1 VVSDRTPV
9 PVNDLIRLD
18 GRVAVVTGAAAG
30 IGYAIAYRYAE
41 AGAFTII
48 ADIDA
53 AGAASAAAKLTEAGF
68 KAAAVSGDVSSEA
81 DVRAIFDQAEVV
93 AGTGS
98 ILVNN
103 AGIFPYQPFGEVS
116 ADDFDRVMAVNVR
129 GVFLASQEFS
139 RRLRETG
146 KPGAIVNIASIDGL
160 HPSAPGVIPYDT
172 SKGAVVM
179 MTRSLALELGR
190 DGIRVNAIAPGGIV
204 TEGVKGRISGD
215 SVKQRQEL
223 KRFMARMLLGY
234 MGRPDDVAR
243 AALFLAS
250 EMSGYVT
257 GSLLAVDGGYLVA

>member
-1 VVSDRTPV
+1 MPV
-9 PVNDLIRLD
+9 PANELIRLD
-18 GRVAVVTGAAAG
+18 GRVALVTGAAAG

-41 AGAFTII
+41 AGASTIV

-53 AGAASAAAKLTEAGF
+53 AGAESAAAKLGDAGF

-81 DVRAIFDQAEVV
+81 DLRAMFDRAAAL
-93 AGTGS
+93 AGTVS
-98 ILVNN
+98 VLVNN
-103 AGIFPYQPFGEVS
+103 AGIFPYQPFGDVRAE
-116 ADDFDRVMAVNVR
+116 DFDRVMAVNVR
-129 GVFLASQEFS
+129 GVFLASQEFA
-139 RRLRETG
+139 RRLRDAGKTG
-146 KPGAIVNIASIDGL
+146 SIVNIASIDGL
-160 HPSAPGVIPYDT
+160 HPSSPGLIPYDT

-204 TEGVKGRISGD
+204 TEGVKGSLTGD
-215 SVKQRQEL
+215 LGEQRQLL

-234 MGRPDDVAR
+234 MGRPDDIAR

>member
-1 VVSDRTPV
+1 MPA
-9 PVNDLIRLD
+9 NELIRLD
-18 GRVAVVTGAAAG
+18 GRAALVTGAAAG
-30 IGYAIAYRYAE
+30 LGYAIAYRYAE
-41 AGAFTII
+41 AGAFTVI

-53 AGAASAAAKLTEAGF
+53 AGAESAAAKLSEAGF
-68 KAAAVSGDVSSEA
+68 QAAAVSGDVSSET
-81 DVRAIFDQAEVV
+81 DVRAMFERAEAR
-93 AGTGS
+93 AGTVS
-98 ILVNN
+98 VLVNN
-103 AGIFPYQPFGEVS
+103 AGIFPYQPFGETG
-116 ADDFDRVMAVNVR
+116 AEDFDRVMAVNVR
-129 GVFLASQEFS
+129 GVFLASQEFAG
-139 RRLRETG
+139 RLRRAG

-160 HPSAPGVIPYDT
+160 HPSGRGVIPYDT

-204 TEGVKGRISGD
+204 TEGVRGRISGD